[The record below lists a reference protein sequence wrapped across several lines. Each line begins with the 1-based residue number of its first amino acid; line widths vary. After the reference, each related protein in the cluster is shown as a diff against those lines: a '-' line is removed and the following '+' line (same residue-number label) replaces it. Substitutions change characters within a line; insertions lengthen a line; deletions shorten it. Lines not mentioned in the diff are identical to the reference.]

1 MMKRTLSFLLVLSML
16 LTMLVACSGGSDKN
30 DGKNPTTTAPSD
42 TPASSDAITAE
53 IEPMDEALA
62 NLDYG
67 GDRTVVILARDDK
80 EGWAADELYVEELS
94 SDPVSDSIY
103 NRNATVC
110 EILGLEDIILETTN
124 GREGIQQKV
133 NVMVGSDDQTYDIVA
148 ASVVYGTPMIRQG
161 LVYNLYDNGIDTY
174 LDATKPWWSQYWI
187 EQAELGGRL
196 YCITGAPALS
206 LSRLLF
212 VTYYNKDLAD
222 RIQLEED
229 MYTVVDEGRWT
240 LDYISELIPEMYSSL
255 NGDDIR
261 DEEDM
266 YGLAI
271 NHYEHVDMFFNC
283 LDLTMLSKDEEGWLE
298 PDNTSK
304 EKISTAFDKVFALI
318 RENTGTFDTEDTEG
332 FDVAMGMFAGGNVL
346 FAPLHLKYAETASF
360 RNMQD
365 EYGILPIPKYDEKQ
379 ENYYTYAHD
388 QYTVFMVPKTVAD
401 PELSGAVL
409 EAMAYESYKSV
420 QPTYYNL
427 VLKGRYANDPQSRKM
442 LDTITTGV
450 RVDPGFIYSI
460 MLGEPNV
467 DVFRS
472 PIYHNERSFATEY
485 AKESKM
491 LPIFTKGLKEEI
503 SQLDF

>member
-1 MMKRTLSFLLVLSML
+1 MKRTIALLIVLSMML
-16 LTMLVACSGGSDKN
+16 GVLVACSGGSDDSK
-30 DGKNPTTTAPSD
+30 DTGKTPTTTAAD
-42 TPASSDAITAE
+42 TTADPNAITTYL
-53 IEPMDEALA
+53 EPLDESLTA
-62 NLDYG
+62 LDYG
-67 GDRTVVILARDDK
+67 GDKTITIIARNLK
-80 EGWAADELYVEELS
+80 NKWAANELWVEEITN
-94 SDPVSDSIY
+94 DPVKDSVY
-103 NRNATVC
+103 NRNAAVC
-110 EILGLEDIILETTN
+110 DILGLKEIIQVSAEDQDEL
-124 GREGIQQKV
+124 QQKV
-133 NVMVGSDDQTYDIVA
+133 NVMVGSGDQTYDIVA
-148 ASVVYGTPMIRQG
+148 ASVAYGTPMINQG
-161 LVYNLYDNGIDTY
+161 LMYNLYDNGIDTY
-174 LDATKPWWSQYWI
+174 LDAEKPWWSQYWI
-187 EQAELGGRL
+187 EQAELGDRL

-283 LDLTMLSKDEEGWLE
+283 LDLTMLTKDEDGWLE

-365 EYGILPIPKYDEKQ
+365 EYGILPIPKYDENQ

-503 SQLDF
+503 SKLDF